1 MNKNEISMNKKAQ
14 QRKKND
20 EEKEFDIRKESE
32 NVIKEELNK
41 DVSLIGLRFVF
52 VPIAHQDQRM

>member
-1 MNKNEISMNKKAQ
+1 MKFQWRRKHSKK
-14 QRKKND
+14 KYIKND

-52 VPIAHQDQRM
+52 VSVAHQDQRM